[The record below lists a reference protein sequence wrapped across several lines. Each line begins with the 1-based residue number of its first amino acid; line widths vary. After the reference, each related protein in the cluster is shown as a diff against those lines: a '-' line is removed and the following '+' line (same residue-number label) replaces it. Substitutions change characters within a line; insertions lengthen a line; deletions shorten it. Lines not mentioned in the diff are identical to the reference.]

1 MKQIF
6 SLALAAGVA
15 LAAAAPASAQS
26 VVAPQEAQA
35 PVPATQY
42 RSAFDGYR
50 PVAEDDAT
58 PDQTWRALNQKVGD
72 AGGHMGMM
80 KMDGHTMPGHKMEG
94 HKMDGHK
101 MEGHKMEGQKRDAH
115 AMPMDKMPTQHAM
128 PQPGAKPAGQ
138 PAPQHHH
145 EGH

>member
-15 LAAAAPASAQS
+15 LAAAAPASAQT

-42 RSAFDGYR
+42 RSLFDGYR
-50 PVAEDDAT
+50 PAAEDDAT
-58 PDQTWRALNQKVGD
+58 PDETWRALNQKVGD

-94 HKMDGHK
+94 HKMEGHK
-101 MEGHKMEGQKRDAH
+101 MEGQKREGQKRDAH
-115 AMPMDKMPTQHAM
+115 AMP
-128 PQPGAKPAGQ
+128 QPDAKPAGQ